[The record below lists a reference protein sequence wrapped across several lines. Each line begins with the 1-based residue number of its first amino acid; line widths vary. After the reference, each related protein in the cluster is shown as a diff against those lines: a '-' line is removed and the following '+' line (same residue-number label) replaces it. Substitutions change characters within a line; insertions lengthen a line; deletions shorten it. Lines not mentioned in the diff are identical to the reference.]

1 MNTMQIAMGGENYSE
16 KTAVSK
22 SRQNWMVTVYVCGF
36 GGFSMSL
43 FGLLLSATAFF
54 KLVEDAA
61 QINRIGTWMMVAAF
75 PIVMFGAHAMD
86 KIGAIDETT
95 KRKRLAADE
104 KIEVYEPLQ
113 WK

>member
-1 MNTMQIAMGGENYSE
+1 MQIAMTGKKISK
-16 KTAVSK
+16 KTAVGK
-22 SRQNWMVTVYVCGF
+22 RRQNWMLMVYLCGID
-36 GGFSMSL
+36 GLALSL
-43 FGLLLSATAFF
+43 CGLLLSATAFF

-86 KIGAIDETT
+86 KIGEIDETAKK
-95 KRKRLAADE
+95 KRRAADE
-104 KIEVYEPLQ
+104 RIEVYEPLQ

>member
-1 MNTMQIAMGGENYSE
+1 MQIAMTGRKISE
-16 KTAVSK
+16 KTAVGK
-22 SRQNWMVTVYVCGF
+22 RRQNWMLTVYMCGI
-36 GGFSMSL
+36 GGLALSL
-43 FGLLLSATAFF
+43 CGLVLSAAAFF

-75 PIVMFGAHAMD
+75 PIVMFGAHALD
-86 KIGAIDETT
+86 KIGAIDETA
-95 KRKRLAADE
+95 KRERLAADE